1 MAYAPLHLHARPAT
15 ARAASRRT
23 PSGTGLL
30 VAVWRTIRLWRS
42 RIRDRADLARM
53 SERDWRDLRL
63 SRSDVRHEVDKPFW
77 RE

>member
-15 ARAASRRT
+15 ARTGSRRA
-23 PSGTGLL
+23 PSGAGLL
-30 VAVWRTIRLWRS
+30 AAAWRTVRLWRS

-63 SRSDVRHEVDKPFW
+63 SRSDVRHEIDKPFW